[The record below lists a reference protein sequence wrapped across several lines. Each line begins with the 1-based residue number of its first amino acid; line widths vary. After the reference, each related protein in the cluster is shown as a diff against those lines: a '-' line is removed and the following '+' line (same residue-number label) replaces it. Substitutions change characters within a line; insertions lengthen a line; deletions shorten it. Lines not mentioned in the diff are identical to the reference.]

1 MIQRVSTLQHPA
13 HHSHFQVVKG
23 TPMVAE
29 GFWIHR
35 DGYSQ
40 DALRG
45 RVP

>member
-1 MIQRVSTLQHPA
+1 MVQRVSPLEYPA
-13 HHSHFQVVKG
+13 DHRHFQIIKG
-23 TPMVAE
+23 TPVVTE

-45 RVP
+45 